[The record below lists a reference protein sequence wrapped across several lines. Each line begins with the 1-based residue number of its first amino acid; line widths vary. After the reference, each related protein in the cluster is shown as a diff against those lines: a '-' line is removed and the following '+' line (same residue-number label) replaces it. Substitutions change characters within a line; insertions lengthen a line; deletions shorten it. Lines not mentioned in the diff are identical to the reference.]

1 MEKGIFKI
9 FNGGKA
15 QGMKPLKTKRE
26 SSLSSLIE
34 AVIIPTFQIKKLRLF
49 SMIAL
54 FAFFATI
61 L

>member
-1 MEKGIFKI
+1 
-9 FNGGKA
+9 
-15 QGMKPLKTKRE
+15 MKPLKTKRE